1 MKALQIE
8 RSVPRFAAARL
19 AGSLAPGKG
28 AAVGPLKLVDAD
40 APELLGADWHRL
52 RPRLA
57 GICGSDLATIDG
69 VAARYFEPIVSF
81 PFIPGHEV
89 VADTDDDQRVVIVP
103 VLACAARGIDPPC
116 ENCAAGHIN
125 RCERVAFGHV
135 DAGLQTGFC
144 RDTGGGWGVHM
155 IAHTSQIVPVAAD
168 LTDEEAV
175 LIEPTA
181 CAVHAVTRYGGGPVA
196 LVGAGT
202 LGLLVLAALRSAW
215 PDGGPIVVTAKYA
228 EQRRLAK
235 ELGADVICE
244 PAELPRVARSLTGSM
259 AIGNQLTG
267 GLRTVYDCVGSS
279 ESLMQSLRIAAPGG
293 DVVLVGMPARVSLE
307 LTGLWHREVA
317 IRGCYAYERAD
328 FDTAMALVHDAQLG
342 ELVSATYPLAEYK
355 RAVEHAANAGRR
367 GGVKIAFDL
376 RAEKE
381 RNR

>member
-1 MKALQIE
+1 VKALQIE
-8 RSVPRFAAARL
+8 RNVPRFAAARL
-19 AGSLAPGKG
+19 AGSFAPGKG

-40 APELLGADWHRL
+40 VPELLGPDWQRL

-81 PFIPGHEV
+81 PFVPGHEV
-89 VADTDDDQRVVIVP
+89 VADTDDNQRVVIVP

-144 RDTGGGWGVHM
+144 RDTGGGWGIHM
-155 IAHTSQIVPVAAD
+155 VAHASQIVPVAAE

-181 CAVHAVTRYGGGPVA
+181 CAVHAATRYTGGAVA
-196 LVGAGT
+196 LIGAGT
-202 LGLLVLAALRSAW
+202 LGLLVLAALRAAS
-215 PDGGPIVVTAKYA
+215 PDGGPILVTAKYA

-244 PAELPRVARSLTGSM
+244 PAELPRVARSLSGSM
-259 AIGNQLTG
+259 AIGDQLTG
-267 GLRTVYDCVGSS
+267 GLSTVFDCVGSS
-279 ESLMQSLRIAAPGG
+279 ESLSQSLRIVAPGG
-293 DVVLVGMPARVSLE
+293 EVLLVGMPARVSLE

-328 FDTAMALVHDAQLG
+328 FDSAMALVHDAHLG